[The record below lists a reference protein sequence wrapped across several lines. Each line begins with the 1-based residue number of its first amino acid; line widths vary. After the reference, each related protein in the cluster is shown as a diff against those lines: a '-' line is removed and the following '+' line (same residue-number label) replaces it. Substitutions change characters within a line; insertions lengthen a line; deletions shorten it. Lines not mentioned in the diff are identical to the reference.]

1 MSYLTHRAE
10 RAVIGALLADPRPPD
25 HLYGL
30 RASDFSS
37 RLHRELYTAVADLS
51 LARPDLTPQH
61 RDQVIA
67 GMLPIPGASVEE
79 LRQLREDAPD
89 FAATAAYAELVRT
102 ASIYRDIAG
111 HADDIAR
118 NLATADAD
126 DPAADAELLAHNRR
140 LALALARHAD
150 AFRPVTA
157 PPFDTPDLGYPAEV
171 IVEALAARS
180 ERAQLEDQVL
190 ADLLRDPEQINTV
203 REFLTDNAF
212 TSAGRRHIYRTMTA
226 LAFHDEPVDEVT
238 VAWRV
243 ETEQA
248 QARLHGTDVN
258 APGTTPDESVY
269 PVTDTDPEPTAVYLA
284 RLAAT
289 TIVVT
294 SAVHAARDLLA
305 AHLKDTLPDPATVVT
320 SAIAAAARAAR
331 TQTRH
336 RQQAARE
343 QVTQVEQHRPG
354 YSTAR
359 PPGPLP
365 AADTPQPGLRPD
377 PDLNPRPGMR
387 P

>member
-1 MSYLTHRAE
+1 VSYLTHRAE
-10 RAVIGALLADPRPPD
+10 RAIIGALLADPRPPD

-30 RASDFSS
+30 RADDFSS
-37 RLHRELYTAVADLS
+37 RLHRELFTAVADLS
-51 LARPDLTPQH
+51 LARPDLTPEG

-67 GMLPIPGASVEE
+67 GMLSVPGASVED

-102 ASIYRDIAG
+102 ASIYRDVASY
-111 HADDIAR
+111 ADDIAR

-140 LALALARHAD
+140 LAQALARHAE

-157 PPFDTPDLGYPAEV
+157 PPFDTPDLGYPTEV
-171 IVEALAARS
+171 IVEALTARS

-212 TSAGRRHIYRTMTA
+212 TSSARRHVYRVMTA
-226 LAFHDEPVDEVT
+226 LAFHGEPIDEVT

-269 PVTDTDPEPTAVYLA
+269 PVTDVDTEPTAVYLA
-284 RLAAT
+284 RLAVT
-289 TIVVT
+289 TIVVA

-305 AHLKDTLPDPATVVT
+305 AHLKDTLPDPATVVA
-320 SAIAAAARAAR
+320 SAVAAAAR

-343 QVTQVEQHRPG
+343 QVTQVERHRPG

-359 PPGPLP
+359 PPGPVP
-365 AADTPQPGLRPD
+365 ATDTPQPGMRPD